1 MASFNNASETAASI
15 EQYYDCRQG
24 NATIEGLT
32 VKRRNGRIE
41 YSLTSLYTNLLT
53 DFHADPAV
61 LTMPILQD
69 ACNIVLERLNTAEQE
84 EERAAITEEEI
95 WDYFSEIVEFRGGN
109 VMVLHGEFEGDY
121 FTTKI
126 EDEHC
131 EIDMHSVT
139 QIFKKIYTTL
149 RRDYIM
155 PYPLSIM
162 CDDLPRRLE
171 QQLAAR
177 KAAVMEKLKYD
188 PEAATDG
195 LEKLCGFLET
205 EHPEEDVKILKH
217 LLWNVK
223 RKAIKGKTYD
233 QVFPVF
239 VGGKG
244 IGKSVAAKWLANPIG
259 EFFQELELKDISEE
273 RSIAND
279 SAQNMLMLF
288 DEMASAERASIQ
300 HLKRWVTADEL
311 TIRVMKTNNRVTKE
325 KIAQGLGTS
334 NDDLQD
340 ILSDKTGNRR
350 FYQITCLRKASTKAD
365 FIGNPEYAEGSQF
378 WLDIWRSIDENQ
390 TRGFWDPSVDQKILA
405 VMNQS
410 VSQNAI
416 ELFLEEYIDWTIP
429 YTDDQFVFVRT
440 DDIFASYKNWTK
452 ESQNRSTY
460 TKHNFSRKLLGFL
473 KDLDP
478 RCVAERS
485 GNKRGYVLPSKE
497 AAIKSTSKF
506 ATRKL

>member
-1 MASFNNASETAASI
+1 MASFNNATETASAI
-15 EQYYDCRQG
+15 QQYFDCQRG
-24 NATIEGLT
+24 DATIEGLT
-32 VKRRNGRIE
+32 VKKRGGRIE
-41 YSLTSLYTNLLT
+41 YNITELFTTLITE
-53 DFHADPAV
+53 FHADPSS
-61 LTMPILQD
+61 LTMQIVQN
-69 ACNIVLERLNTAEQE
+69 ACSNIAASLENSEAEG
-84 EERAAITEEEI
+84 ERAAISEEEV
-95 WDYFSEIVEFRGGN
+95 WNFFSEIVEFRGGN
-109 VMVLHGEFEGDY
+109 VMVLNGEFEGDY
-121 FTTKI
+121 FT
-126 EDEHC
+126 EVDDVC

-149 RRDYIM
+149 RREHIM
-155 PYPLSIM
+155 PYPLAIM
-162 CDDLPRRLE
+162 CDDIPRRLE
-171 QQLAAR
+171 QQLATR
-177 KAAVMEKLKYD
+177 KATVMSELAYD
-188 PEAATDG
+188 PEAPTDG
-195 LEKLCGFLET
+195 LDKLVGFLET
-205 EHPEEDVKILKH
+205 EHPEEDVKSLKH
-217 LLWNVK
+217 LIWNVK

-311 TIRVMKTNNRVTKE
+311 TVRVMRSNHRVTKE

-350 FYQITCLRKASTKAD
+350 FYQITCQRKASQKAA
-365 FIGNPEYAEGSQF
+365 FIDDPEYAEGSQF
-378 WLDIWRSIDENQ
+378 WLDIWRSIDENL
-390 TRGFWDPSVDQKILA
+390 TSGFWNPSVDLKILS
-405 VMNQS
+405 VMSQS

-416 ELFLEEYIDWTIP
+416 ELFLEEYIDWTIT
-429 YTDDQFVFVRT
+429 YDDDQFVFVRT

-460 TKHNFSRKLLGFL
+460 TKHNFARKLLGFL
-473 KDLDP
+473 KDIDP
-478 RCVAERS
+478 RCKAERS
-485 GNKRGYVLPSKE
+485 GNKRGYILPSKE
-497 AAIKSTSKF
+497 AAIKKTSNF
-506 ATRKL
+506 ATRSM